1 MISAAVND
9 LAKRRR
15 ASVWKRWAAVA
26 AKTRVAVSITLAI
39 GACWLSNPTL
49 ESLFVGWPVAF
60 AGIALRAWAAGHLR
74 KNQQLAVSG
83 PYAYVRNP
91 LYIGS
96 LLSAVGLG
104 ICANDAVLLAGIL
117 VVFLLWFLPVV
128 GEEEDHIRKILPG
141 FREYESR
148 VRRFVPA
155 LTPRYESRIRFD
167 PKLYLINRE
176 HSALLGFLAFILLL
190 CFKLALR

>member
-1 MISAAVND
+1 M
-9 LAKRRR
+9 
-15 ASVWKRWAAVA
+15 
-26 AKTRVAVSITLAI
+26 SIALAI
-39 GACWLSNPTL
+39 GACWLSKPTL

-91 LYIGS
+91 LYLGS
-96 LLSAVGLG
+96 LLAGIGLG
-104 ICANDAVLLAGIL
+104 ICANHAVLLAGIL

-155 LTPRYESRIRFD
+155 LRPRYESRIRFD
-167 PKLYLINRE
+167 PKVYLLNRE

>member
-1 MISAAVND
+1 MSIALAVC
-9 LAKRRR
+9 
-15 ASVWKRWAAVA
+15 
-26 AKTRVAVSITLAI
+26 
-39 GACWLSNPTL
+39 ACWLARPTV

-96 LLSAVGLG
+96 LLAGLGLG
-104 ICANDAVLLAGIL
+104 ICANHGILLAGIL
-117 VVFLLWFLPVV
+117 AVFLFWFLPVI
-128 GEEEDHIRKILPG
+128 GEEEDHMREILPG

-148 VRRFVPA
+148 VRRFVPS
-155 LTPRYESRIRFD
+155 LTPRYESRIRFE
-167 PKLYLINRE
+167 PNLYLVNQE
-176 HSALLGFLAFILLL
+176 YSALLGFLAFILLL